1 MTSAAG
7 KIRHALPI
15 MRAPSAAEVAGSRL
29 FSPCT
34 LASGLCLNE
43 RTWVPA
49 MVPWRATDDGFV
61 TPAVL
66 DWYARF
72 AEGEPG
78 ALVVEA
84 TGVRDVP
91 SGPLLRIGHDRFVPG
106 LRQLVEVVR
115 RASGGRTKLFIQT
128 IDFLAIRRRPERE
141 VYLRRYLRLRDEHR
155 ERLAEVIDDERP
167 TATGE
172 STPPEAAGRRPGRSF
187 AEATDDEVRAA
198 LSTLDDAAL
207 ERVLD
212 ARELEDLRF
221 GYRERVTDLHL
232 PQVRELPEVLPGIF

>member
-84 TGVRDVP
+84 TGIRDVP
-91 SGPLLRIGHDRFVPG
+91 SGPLLRVGHDRFVPG
-106 LRQLVEVVR
+106 LSRLVETVR
-115 RASGGRTKLFIQT
+115 RASGGRTRLFLQI
-128 IDFLAIRRRPERE
+128 IDFLTIRRRPRAE
-141 VYLRRYLRLRDEHR
+141 VFFHRHLRIADRHR
-155 ERLAEVIDDERP
+155 EAVGPGHSDE
-167 TATGE
+167 
-172 STPPEAAGRRPGRSF
+172 
-187 AEATDDEVRAA
+187 EVRQI
-198 LSTLDDAAL
+198 LLFLPEEVL
-207 ERVLD
+207 ETILTE
-212 ARELEDLRF
+212 RELEALRY
-221 GYRERVTDLHL
+221 GYRERITDVDLQPTRGL
-232 PQVRELPEVLPGIF
+232 PRGLPELFAAAAGRARQRGVDAVARHSAPA